1 MARIFCV
8 GIVCLLAIGIMT
20 TPGSVSASSEAQRET
35 PARALTF
42 VERIGFQRAI
52 EEVYWRHR
60 IWPKGNAGPKPP
72 LDAAISQRQIEK
84 KVEEYLRKSHF
95 VTQQRGF
102 PISAGE
108 LQQEM
113 NRMAAQTKEPEML
126 RELFATLANDP
137 FVIAE
142 CLARPALVERLPAD
156 IIRVAGM
163 PFAARNFSTADT
175 AASTENGIRM
185 TSFSDNGQYK
195 LPEIPLL
202 SCTDDTWTAISATDA
217 PDGRI
222 DYTAVWTGS
231 EMIVWG
237 GFNFSPPY
245 FLSSGGRYN
254 PATDT
259 WSSTDIT
266 KAPNARDFHTA
277 VWTGTEMIVWGGY
290 TNGDDLN
297 TGGRYNP
304 AADMWTAT
312 ATINAPIGRES
323 HTAVW
328 TGTEMI
334 VWGGVGCG
342 SNCLLN
348 TGGRYNPATDSWT
361 ATTIANAPR
370 NRFTHTTVWTGTE
383 MVVWGGSDRTN
394 YLHTGGRY
402 DPSTDRWTATNTA
415 NAPLGRIAHTAVWTG
430 KEMMVWGGVDST
442 FNDCNTG
449 GKYNPTGDNW
459 ATMSAVNAPSARDSH
474 TAVWTGSEMIIWAGV
489 FCCPAIDFDT
499 GARYNPNTDSWT
511 ATSTTNP
518 PLARWAHTA
527 VWTGSEMIVW
537 GGYND
542 DAGVFLN
549 TGGKYCAPPAVTPTP
564 SVTATPTATPS
575 ATATATPRIAP
586 TPRARP
592 TPRPRP

>member
-1 MARIFCV
+1 MSRTPILGSHRFFGTTCASL
-8 GIVCLLAIGIMT
+8 IVIAAGT
-20 TPGSVSASSEAQRET
+20 TPAFLHLEADAKVSQRT
-35 PARALTF
+35 LTF
-42 VERIGFQRAI
+42 AERVAYQRAI

-60 IWPKGNAGPKPP
+60 IWPKENPGPKPP
-72 LDAAISQRQIEK
+72 LDAIISQRQIEK
-84 KVEEYLRKSHF
+84 KVEDYLRKSGF

-126 RELFATLANDP
+126 RELFAALANDP

-245 FLSSGGRYN
+245 FLNSGGTYN

-259 WSSTDIT
+259 WSGTDIT

-304 AADMWTAT
+304 ATDMWTAT

-334 VWGGVGCG
+334 VLVGVGCG
-342 SNCLLN
+342 SNCRLN
-348 TGGRYNPATDSWT
+348 NGSKYNPSADSWT
-361 ATTIANAPR
+361 TT
-370 NRFTHTTVWTGTE
+370 
-383 MVVWGGSDRTN
+383 
-394 YLHTGGRY
+394 
-402 DPSTDRWTATNTA
+402 ST
-415 NAPLGRIAHTAVWTG
+415 
-430 KEMMVWGGVDST
+430 
-442 FNDCNTG
+442 
-449 GKYNPTGDNW
+449 
-459 ATMSAVNAPSARDSH
+459 VNAPA
-474 TAVWTGSEMIIWAGV
+474 
-489 FCCPAIDFDT
+489 
-499 GARYNPNTDSWT
+499 
-511 ATSTTNP
+511 
-518 PLARWAHTA
+518 ARWDHRA

-537 GGYND
+537 GGSDSMNY
-542 DAGVFLN
+542 LH
-549 TGGKYCAPPAVTPTP
+549 TGGRYNP
-564 SVTATPTATPS
+564 STDSWTTTSTVNVPLGRTGYTGGVD
-575 ATATATPRIAP
+575 RQ
-586 TPRARP
+586 RNDCLGRG
-592 TPRPRP
+592 R